1 MLGAFIGSSG
11 IYCLQLWRVL
21 PVATANVPPALVNS
35 FKAYLLIVEICDLEL
50 INVPSISLIKKTLL
64 KSVIIITSK
73 WS

>member
-50 INVPSISLIKKTLL
+50 IN
-64 KSVIIITSK
+64 
-73 WS
+73 